1 MQHYALPFEV
11 YGAGLVFA
19 RVGAFAMLIPGVGE
33 NGVPPRIRLAFAFVF
48 ALALYP
54 IVRAS
59 LPAIPL
65 NLGGI
70 GAQVLIEIVIGL
82 ALGTLLRLFLQT
94 LAVAGEVVSLQ
105 TTLSFAQTTN
115 PLGAVPTTT
124 LATFLTLLG
133 LTLIFATGLH
143 QSFIAGIAHS
153 YLVFPPGRG
162 VPIGDLTGAMVKT
175 FGQTFALGIQL
186 AAPVIVFSFVFNVAS
201 GFIGRAMP
209 QFQIFFV
216 ATPLQVL
223 LGLSVFAMGLGVFG
237 LVWIDSF
244 RAFADQ
250 LTGLK

>member
-1 MQHYALPFEV
+1 MQSYALPVEV

-19 RVGAFAMLIPGVGE
+19 RTGAFAMLIPGVGE
-33 NGVPPRIRLAFAFVF
+33 SGVPPRIRLAFALVF
-48 ALALYP
+48 SLALYP
-54 IVRAS
+54 VVRGS
-59 LPAIPL
+59 LPPVPL
-65 NLGGI
+65 NLGGV
-70 GAQVLIEIVIGL
+70 GAQVLIEVVIGL

-143 QSFIAGIAHS
+143 QSFIAGLAQS
-153 YLVFPPGRG
+153 YQLFPPGRG
-162 VPIGDLTGAMVKT
+162 VPVGDFGAAMVRT
-175 FGQTFALGIQL
+175 FAQTFALGIQL
-186 AAPVIVFSFVFNVAS
+186 AAPVIIFSLIFNVAA

-223 LGLSVFAMGLGVFG
+223 LGLSVFALGLGVFG
-237 LVWIDSF
+237 MVWIDSF
-244 RAFADQ
+244 RSFTDQ
-250 LTGLK
+250 FIGRR